1 MDRKMILKKLDRIED
16 LPTLPVIAMEV
27 NKMLRNYNTSIKDLS
42 ELIKNDQAMTP
53 RILKLVNS
61 SFYGFKSKIADIER
75 AIILLGFNTISNA
88 IVSVAIID
96 ALSIKGS
103 SGDFDLKEFWGHSVA
118 VAVIS
123 RYLAEKSRLCI
134 PEEAFTG
141 GLLHDIGKVILSQ
154 YFPDLF
160 KKVIVAMNGNSAT
173 FYEAEK
179 KHNPVTHAQIGGI
192 MADKWKLPDGLADTI
207 KYHHA
212 VKAGAN
218 DINLLIIVHVADF
231 ISNHFIHS
239 PDAKINSA
247 LINPEA
253 AMAMKPQLK
262 TLQDWLPGMREEIA
276 LACRFFLEEGR

>member
-1 MDRKMILKKLDRIED
+1 MDRKTILKKLDRIED

-27 NKMLRNYNTSIKDLS
+27 SKMLRDYNTSIKELS
-42 ELIKNDQAMTP
+42 ALIKNDQAMTP

-61 SFYGFKSKIADIER
+61 SFYGFKSKIANIDR

-96 ALSIKGS
+96 ALSVKGS
-103 SGDFDLKEFWGHSVA
+103 SDDFDIKNFWEHSVA

-123 RYLAEKSRLCI
+123 RHLAEKSRLCL

-160 KKVIVAMNGNSAT
+160 KKVIVAMNGNIVT

-179 KHNPVTHAQIGGI
+179 KQNPVTHAQIGGI

-218 DINLLIIVHVADF
+218 DINLLRIVHVADF
-231 ISNHFIHS
+231 ISNYFIHS
-239 PDAKINSA
+239 PDAKIDSA

-253 AMAMKPQLK
+253 ALAMKPQLK
-262 TLQDWLPGMREEIA
+262 TLEDWLPGVREEIA
-276 LACRFFLEEGR
+276 SACHFFLEKDM

>member
-1 MDRKMILKKLDRIED
+1 MDRKTILKKLDRIED

-27 NKMLRNYNTSIKDLS
+27 SKMLRDYNTSIKELS
-42 ELIKNDQAMTP
+42 ALIKNDQAMTP

-61 SFYGFKSKIADIER
+61 SFYGFKSKIANIDR

-96 ALSIKGS
+96 ALSVKGS
-103 SGDFDLKEFWGHSVA
+103 SDDFDIKNFWEHSVA

-123 RYLAEKSRLCI
+123 RHLAEKSRLCL

-160 KKVIVAMNGNSAT
+160 KKVIVAMNGNSVT

-179 KHNPVTHAQIGGI
+179 KQNPVTHAQIGGI

-218 DINLLIIVHVADF
+218 DINLLRIVHVADF
-231 ISNHFIHS
+231 ISNYFIHS
-239 PDAKINSA
+239 PDAKIDSA

-253 AMAMKPQLK
+253 ALAMKPQLK
-262 TLQDWLPGMREEIA
+262 TLEDWLPGVREEIA
-276 LACRFFLEEGR
+276 SACQFFLEKDM